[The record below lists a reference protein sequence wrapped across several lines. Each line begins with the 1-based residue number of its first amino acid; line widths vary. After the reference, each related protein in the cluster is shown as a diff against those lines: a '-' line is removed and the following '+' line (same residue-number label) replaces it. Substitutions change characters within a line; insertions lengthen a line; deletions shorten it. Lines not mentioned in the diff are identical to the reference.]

1 MLSFPNNYRAV
12 ARKSLAAIA
21 QRLGFAEIA
30 FGVISLFL
38 AQPAFAHHP
47 FGGGTP
53 DNFIEGF
60 LSGLGHPVIGLDHFA
75 FVVAV
80 GLLAVMRKKLGIIIP
95 IAFTLATALGTIIH
109 LQSIDLP
116 IPEVM
121 IALSVLTIGIALAV
135 QKDFNLILLIIL
147 SGIAGVFHGFAYG
160 EAIFGAEMTPLG
172 AYLFGFMSI
181 QLVVSAIAFYVGR
194 VTLSKV
200 ASNTSLALRLAGSAI
215 AGIGITFL
223 SNAVLG

>member
-1 MLSFPNNYRAV
+1 M
-12 ARKSLAAIA
+12 
-21 QRLGFAEIA
+21 
-30 FGVISLFL
+30 
-38 AQPAFAHHP
+38 
-47 FGGGTP
+47 
-53 DNFIEGF
+53 
-60 LSGLGHPVIGLDHFA
+60 IGLDHFA